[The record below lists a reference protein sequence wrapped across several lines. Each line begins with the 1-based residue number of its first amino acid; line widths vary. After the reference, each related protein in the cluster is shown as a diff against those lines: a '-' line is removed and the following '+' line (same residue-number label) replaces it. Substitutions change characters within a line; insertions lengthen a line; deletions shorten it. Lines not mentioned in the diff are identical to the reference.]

1 MIKKILLLLA
11 ALLLIAVVVASLA
24 LQDRPG
30 RPALGASRIAAG
42 SGGDIEYFESGQ
54 GDAVVLL
61 ASYARGASDF
71 NELAANLN
79 TAGYRT
85 LAINSRG
92 IGSSALGSMDVSYYD
107 LAGDVSSVLASAG
120 VTEPAFL
127 VGHAFGNRI
136 ARAFATAHGERV
148 RAVVLLSAGGE
159 APTPAPVSQAIQ
171 TVLFSFWSA
180 AAREDAVQFAFFA
193 DGNTAPDYWLSGWYP
208 LAGML
213 QARANVATASGWAD
227 GGQAPLMIVQSLQD
241 RAAPPEQAGR
251 VLAARLP
258 ERSDYVE
265 IANAGH
271 ATLPEQPQRVAAELI
286 RFFGEH

>member
-1 MIKKILLLLA
+1 MIKKILLVLG
-11 ALLLIAVVVASLA
+11 ALLLLVVVMASLA
-24 LQDRPG
+24 LRDHTG
-30 RPALGASRIAAG
+30 RPARGESHVAAG
-42 SGGDIEYFESGQ
+42 RAGEIEYFDSGQ
-54 GDAVVLL
+54 GAAVVLL

-71 NELAANLN
+71 NELTASLN
-79 TAGYRT
+79 AAGYRT

-92 IGSSALGSMDVSYYD
+92 IGNSALGTMGVTYYD
-107 LAGDVSSVLASAG
+107 LAGDVAAVLDSTG
-120 VTEPAFL
+120 ITEPAFL
-127 VGHAFGNRI
+127 VGHAYGNRI
-136 ARAFATAHGERV
+136 ARAFATTYSERV

-171 TVLFSFWSA
+171 TVMFNFWSA

-213 QARANVATASGWAD
+213 QAQANVATADGWAD
-227 GGQAPLMIVQSLQD
+227 GGHSRLLIVQSLRD

-251 VLAARLP
+251 VLAARLA
-258 ERSDYVE
+258 ERSEYVE
-265 IANAGH
+265 IADAGH
-271 ATLPEQPQRVAAELI
+271 ATLPEQPERVAAELI

>member
-1 MIKKILLLLA
+1 MIKKILLVLGA
-11 ALLLIAVVVASLA
+11 FLLIVVVVASLA
-24 LQDRPG
+24 LQDHPG
-30 RPALGASRIAAG
+30 RAALGKSQIAAG
-42 SGGDIEYFESGQ
+42 SAGDIEYFESGQ

-92 IGSSALGSMDVSYYD
+92 IGNSALGSMDVSYYD
-107 LAGDVSSVLASAG
+107 LAGDVSSVLDSAG
-120 VTEPAFL
+120 ITELAFL

-136 ARAFATAHGERV
+136 ARAFATKYPGRV

-193 DGNTAPDYWLSGWYP
+193 DGNTAPDYWLSGCATIQGRI
-208 LAGML
+208 LL
-213 QARANVATASGWAD
+213 RAPMTMPPAFP
-227 GGQAPLMIVQSLQD
+227 APLRSRD
-241 RAAPPEQAGR
+241 GYGTSAAPCATPY
-251 VLAARLP
+251 VFVSSTP
-258 ERSDYVE
+258 RSP
-265 IANAGH
+265 A
-271 ATLPEQPQRVAAELI
+271 
-286 RFFGEH
+286 